1 MKTFPKKI
9 IISILIFV
17 AAILLI
23 WIGSAAYSSW
33 QGYQWQKETDAF
45 QESLRKPYKE
55 DAYGGKTPEET
66 WTMFLD
72 ALKKGDVELASKYFV
87 VEKQAQEKQDLQ
99 KAKDEGRLEQ
109 VIKGFSKPLEKQGG
123 DPSEKARYIIPFVN
137 KSGQVEAY
145 PVIFSLNPYTDI
157 WKLFLLPL

>member
-1 MKTFPKKI
+1 MKTFPKKV
-9 IISILIFV
+9 ILAVLILV
-17 AAILLI
+17 AVVLLI

-55 DAYGGKTPEET
+55 DTYGGKTPEET

-87 VEKQAQEKQDLQ
+87 VEKQEEESQDLQ
-99 KAKDEGRLEQ
+99 KAKDEGRLVQ
-109 VIKGFSKPLEKQGG
+109 IINNLSKPLEKQEN
-123 DPSEKARYIIPFVN
+123 DS
-137 KSGQVEAY
+137 
-145 PVIFSLNPYTDI
+145 
-157 WKLFLLPL
+157 

>member
-1 MKTFPKKI
+1 MKTFPKKV
-9 IISILIFV
+9 ILAVLILV
-17 AAILLI
+17 AVVLLI

-55 DAYGGKTPEET
+55 DTYGGKTPEET

-87 VEKQAQEKQDLQ
+87 VEKQEDWLKTLQNTKEAEKLDT
-99 KAKDEGRLEQ
+99 
-109 VIKGFSKPLEKQGG
+109 VIKNFSSGLKEDLNSKQEG
-123 DPSEKARYIIPFVN
+123 KRYF
-137 KSGQVEAY
+137 
-145 PVIFSLNPYTDI
+145 
-157 WKLFLLPL
+157 